1 LHPTRSRHFC
11 RSGPTCR
18 SRQSSAPID
27 FRRGDPSAGRM
38 LRSSKAGEPGM
49 MLAST
54 SGLRLPSAVR
64 SRGLRP
70 RVRSCLGLC
79 LFQGSRA
86 RFRASDRARPLS
98 DHQSPGPC
106 GFRMLRIPWSPIRS
120 WVCGVLPDP
129 EHVSTCNRPPRA
141 FPNLRRCC
149 SARRRP
155 FSVLMRLMPRLS

>member
-1 LHPTRSRHFC
+1 
-11 RSGPTCR
+11 
-18 SRQSSAPID
+18 
-27 FRRGDPSAGRM
+27 M

-129 EHVSTCNRPPRA
+129 DHARRA
-141 FPNLRRCC
+141 IARRALPNLRRCC